1 LTKIDPD
8 TGLQQDVG
16 PSNVPSITVSA
27 GRHFSFGSLQVSWA
41 RADARDR
48 NTGQPIPEAPR
59 LIWDAVGTADRLP
72 LHISARGEFEYVG
85 AKPLG
90 DGFVGVRVREIR
102 GALQRSFQ
110 DGRMDLEVNFLLAAG
125 FTGQTLE
132 TLAMPA
138 DSAPFE
144 RIVGVQLKS
153 YVSLTWT
160 YNFRRNHR
168 PVTPYNPA
176 GSRDLYRADLEAL
189 RVRPFSPWGK
199 ECTGAPE
206 RVKTILLNHR
216 VFTQGSTFGI
226 TVRPNCTSCPLML
239 PLRYFLPPRA

>member
-1 LTKIDPD
+1 MRKDIKRTDFKVTLAKVLNSQELAKIDPD

-16 PSNVPSITVSA
+16 PSIVPSITVSVR
-27 GRHFSFGSLQVSWA
+27 RHFSLGSFQASWG

-59 LIWDAVGTADRLP
+59 LIWDAVGTADHLP
-72 LHISARGEFEYVG
+72 FQIRARGEFEYIG

-90 DGFVGVRVREIR
+90 DGFSGVRVREIR

-110 DGRMDLEVNFLLAAG
+110 EGRMDLEVNFLLAAG

-144 RIVGVQLKS
+144 RIVGVPLKS
-153 YVSLTWT
+153 YVSLAWT
-160 YNFRRNHR
+160 YNFRRNNR
-168 PVTPYNPA
+168 PAT
-176 GSRDLYRADLEAL
+176 
-189 RVRPFSPWGK
+189 
-199 ECTGAPE
+199 
-206 RVKTILLNHR
+206 H
-216 VFTQGSTFGI
+216 
-226 TVRPNCTSCPLML
+226 
-239 PLRYFLPPRA
+239 